1 MKRSL
6 HLPRFYALLI
16 LLTSV
21 FSFLG
26 NAQSDG
32 VLIDKSLSVYIPFSI
47 THYSTKHGLPQ
58 NQVIDIIQ
66 KKNGELVL
74 ATANGILE
82 YDGVKF
88 DPISSTPNYKNH
100 IHEKLFWD
108 EKNKRLLGQKY
119 GGTLS
124 FISPKFQDINSVVFA
139 DIHNDTIFG
148 LDKDG
153 NLNLLSLNSF
163 KRLRSFSTRLKTSY
177 LISYFKGNC
186 FVGGPDGLFKINIKN
201 GNVLKLY
208 EGQVRFFKVNPYSG
222 KVYVFNG
229 EDLFEMDHQGNKKLV
244 DLQYKDGIQFINDMD
259 FIDESEYFV
268 GSTKG
273 LFYVTP
279 YYVDFYDKN
288 SYLPS
293 SHIQSLLYLK
303 SENCLMVGTGNRGLL
318 KLQLK
323 NCSSINEGSDITEA
337 SLGSVIRDHNGNILV
352 AGSNQKIYSIRITE
366 IIDFIQAKSSFSSL
380 SEINNLLYA
389 GTWGDGVILYEDG
402 KEVSRIVSPK
412 IKSHFVHSSY
422 KDSKGRIWIGN
433 SSGVSVG
440 NDPASIQPFL
450 EDKITGRIISIFEL
464 KNGIICLG
472 GSKGVF
478 FIDQNLKLRQH
489 LTESDGLKCKEVR
502 SFYEDG
508 EGKLWIG
515 TYDGGLFC
523 FHNKKLTSINA
534 LPNCKLNDD
543 VFTLAKDD
551 QDNIYMT
558 SNTGLWMVNERK
570 LDAFFKGKI
579 PYLVPFFYGNETGI
593 LNTEFNGGFQNNF
606 LKTKYGHFYFPTIE
620 GILIATPE
628 ELNFRKLKP
637 QISSVRLDRISKSGN
652 YIQVERDVKVIEFLF
667 HCPNFLSKYNVHYQ
681 FSLSKPGMPKK
692 WESLEKEAKVRFT
705 LLPPGEYIFSLR
717 AIDGFND
724 DNPHVEELRF
734 TILPYFYET
743 NWFKTLVALIIAL
756 LILGIIRVRINY
768 VKRSV
773 INKNK
778 VNNQLLAFKL
788 QAVQAKMNPH
798 FIFNSLNNINY
809 LLTVE
814 KYEEAEE
821 MLQEFS
827 LLLREVLEKS
837 DFNFLKLS
845 EELRIIELYLII
857 EQKRYNYSF
866 DFKINCSNELWDIEV
881 PTMLIQPFVEN
892 ALKHGI
898 AHSNVHGVLSINV
911 VKGLNEIMIKIEDNG
926 IGRTASQKINSS
938 RKGHNSKGMKLV
950 QEKIDLVRMQYGLI
964 IELEIVDLKEP
975 TGTIVRIKIPLND

>member
-1 MKRSL
+1 M
-6 HLPRFYALLI
+6 
-16 LLTSV
+16 
-21 FSFLG
+21 
-26 NAQSDG
+26 
-32 VLIDKSLSVYIPFSI
+32 
-47 THYSTKHGLPQ
+47 
-58 NQVIDIIQ
+58 
-66 KKNGELVL
+66 
-74 ATANGILE
+74 
-82 YDGVKF
+82 
-88 DPISSTPNYKNH
+88 
-100 IHEKLFWD
+100 
-108 EKNKRLLGQKY
+108 
-119 GGTLS
+119 
-124 FISPKFQDINSVVFA
+124 
-139 DIHNDTIFG
+139 
-148 LDKDG
+148 
-153 NLNLLSLNSF
+153 
-163 KRLRSFSTRLKTSY
+163 
-177 LISYFKGNC
+177 
-186 FVGGPDGLFKINIKN
+186 
-201 GNVLKLY
+201 
-208 EGQVRFFKVNPYSG
+208 
-222 KVYVFNG
+222 
-229 EDLFEMDHQGNKKLV
+229 
-244 DLQYKDGIQFINDMD
+244 
-259 FIDESEYFV
+259 
-268 GSTKG
+268 
-273 LFYVTP
+273 
-279 YYVDFYDKN
+279 
-288 SYLPS
+288 
-293 SHIQSLLYLK
+293 
-303 SENCLMVGTGNRGLL
+303 
-318 KLQLK
+318 
-323 NCSSINEGSDITEA
+323 
-337 SLGSVIRDHNGNILV
+337 
-352 AGSNQKIYSIRITE
+352 
-366 IIDFIQAKSSFSSL
+366 
-380 SEINNLLYA
+380 
-389 GTWGDGVILYEDG
+389 
-402 KEVSRIVSPK
+402 
-412 IKSHFVHSSY
+412 
-422 KDSKGRIWIGN
+422 
-433 SSGVSVG
+433 
-440 NDPASIQPFL
+440 
-450 EDKITGRIISIFEL
+450 
-464 KNGIICLG
+464 
-472 GSKGVF
+472 
-478 FIDQNLKLRQH
+478 
-489 LTESDGLKCKEVR
+489 KEVR

-756 LILGIIRVRINY
+756 LILGIIRIRINY

-814 KYEEAEE
+814 KNLRDRIRTLKALNKENGYGIPLFKAEE
-821 MLQEFS
+821 
-827 LLLREVLEKS
+827 EVNWTFRDLKTIYDAYISS
-837 DFNFLKLS
+837 DTGSGYLGINVTPGNWIDHSALTRPINVRLFNEIVCS
-845 EELRIIELYLII
+845 EQY
-857 EQKRYNYSF
+857 KKMF
-866 DFKINCSNELWDIEV
+866 DFCIPLRYFASLSAIYTTKAFTNSIGSAIDWNGYKRVVDTVVSKKETDVLLPFYESVRKVFYYSYNSFNASYDGEGDDEFNELAEQERISRLSRPFTNIDQDGIIRISDIQYDILKANQVDPLIREGMGPLRDIIGSGYEGRIV
-881 PTMLIQPFVEN
+881 SDPTN
-892 ALKHGI
+892 ACG
-898 AHSNVHGVLSINV
+898 AARNSNSC
-911 VKGLNEIMIKIEDNG
+911 D
-926 IGRTASQKINSS
+926 
-938 RKGHNSKGMKLV
+938 
-950 QEKIDLVRMQYGLI
+950 
-964 IELEIVDLKEP
+964 
-975 TGTIVRIKIPLND
+975 